1 MFPRQT
7 QTAPPGCN
15 RNTGVFKKKIFS
27 HAWVVS
33 ESAALFSFS
42 ELCAES
48 LQKVEKK
55 NHARTATSPR
65 FLAKSLRPSV
75 IASLHGYASDVV
87 VIRVGPPAAVETKTI
102 HPLATTT
109 RQSISLLSPRHG
121 GRVVFA

>member
-15 RNTGVFKKKIFS
+15 RNTGFFKKKIFS

-33 ESAALFSFS
+33 ESAAVFSFS

-55 NHARTATSPR
+55 KPCKNSDQPTP
-65 FLAKSLRPSV
+65 
-75 IASLHGYASDVV
+75 HGS
-87 VIRVGPPAAVETKTI
+87 
-102 HPLATTT
+102 
-109 RQSISLLSPRHG
+109 
-121 GRVVFA
+121 